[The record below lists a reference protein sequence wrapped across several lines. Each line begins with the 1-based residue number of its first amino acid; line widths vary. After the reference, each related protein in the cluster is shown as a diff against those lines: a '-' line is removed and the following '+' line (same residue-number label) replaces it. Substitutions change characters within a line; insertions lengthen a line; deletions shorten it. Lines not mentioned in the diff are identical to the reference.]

1 MTESHTES
9 NDECAIALTGVRKC
23 YGQTVAVRDLTLS
36 VPRGEL
42 FAFLGPNGAGKTTTI
57 KMIVGLLQPSA
68 GTVRVCG
75 RAIGSNGV
83 AAKIMTAYVPDQPFI
98 YEKLTGREFL
108 YFVAEMYGLSKER
121 RDRKLASLLDRFD
134 IGAFLD
140 QLTESY
146 SHGMKQKIVLA
157 AAFLHEPR
165 VLVIDEPM
173 VGLDPR
179 TVRSVKDLFLEHT
192 GGGGTVFMSTHT
204 LAIAEQVADRIGIIN
219 KGELIAIGT
228 LAELRA
234 RARQEHSLEEIFLR
248 LTEAGDD
255 DDR

>member
-1 MTESHTES
+1 MTESN
-9 NDECAIALTGVRKC
+9 NDCAIALSGVRKC
-23 YGQTVAVRDLTLS
+23 YGETVAVRDLTLS

-57 KMIVGLLQPSA
+57 KMIVGLLQPNA

-83 AAKIMTAYVPDQPFI
+83 AAKVMTAYVPDQPFI

-108 YFVAEMYGLSKER
+108 HFVAEMYGLTTVER
-121 RDRKLASLLDRFD
+121 DQRLDSLLDRFD

-179 TVRSVKDLFLEHT
+179 TVRSVKELFVEHVA
-192 GGGGTVFMSTHT
+192 GGGTVFMSTHT
-204 LAIAEQVADRIGIIN
+204 LGIAEQVADRIGIIN
-219 KGELIAIGT
+219 KGNLIAIGT
-228 LAELRA
+228 LEELRA
-234 RARQEHSLEEIFLR
+234 RAREENSLEEIFLR
-248 LTEAGDD
+248 LTEEGDHD
-255 DDR
+255 DG

>member
-1 MTESHTES
+1 
-9 NDECAIALTGVRKC
+9 
-23 YGQTVAVRDLTLS
+23 
-36 VPRGEL
+36 
-42 FAFLGPNGAGKTTTI
+42 
-57 KMIVGLLQPSA
+57 
-68 GTVRVCG
+68 
-75 RAIGSNGV
+75 
-83 AAKIMTAYVPDQPFI
+83 
-98 YEKLTGREFL
+98 
-108 YFVAEMYGLSKER
+108 
-121 RDRKLASLLDRFD
+121 
-134 IGAFLD
+134 
-140 QLTESY
+140 
-146 SHGMKQKIVLA
+146 MKQKIVLA

-248 LTEAGDD
+248 LTEADDD